1 MRDCSSRSSSLP
13 STLSLCIL
21 LENLEIRITC
31 LIFLRVHGDLSI
43 RWGEGGREGAH
54 CCVEGG
60 HGFVGSFD
68 GTMVL
73 KGWLLPPFFFSLVFF
88 FVLFGCR
95 CYTDFEDLPY
105 MDFVQSDIWICS
117 WNVRFVKALHDLD
130 HRCFFAFFPRHPLIP
145 HIVGFEKGKISINLL
160 LICPVEIVSI
170 IWLEIFSLM
179 IIKVMIYIFL

>member
-1 MRDCSSRSSSLP
+1 MRDCSSRSPPLP

-21 LENLEIRITC
+21 LENLEIRIAC

-43 RWGEGGREGAH
+43 RWGEGGRERIVASREKGGTWF
-54 CCVEGG
+54 CWVVWWDDGFEGMA
-60 HGFVGSFD
+60 FASI
-68 GTMVL
+68 
-73 KGWLLPPFFFSLVFF
+73 FFFSRFF

-130 HRCFFAFFPRHPLIP
+130 HRCFFAFFPRLPLIP
-145 HIVGFEKGKISINLL
+145 HIVVIRIWKGKN
-160 LICPVEIVSI
+160 
-170 IWLEIFSLM
+170 FD
-179 IIKVMIYIFL
+179 